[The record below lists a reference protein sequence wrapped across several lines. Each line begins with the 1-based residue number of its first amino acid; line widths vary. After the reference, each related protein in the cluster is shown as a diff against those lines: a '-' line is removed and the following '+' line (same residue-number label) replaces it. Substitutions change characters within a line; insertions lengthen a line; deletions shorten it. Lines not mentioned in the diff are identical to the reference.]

1 MVRTLLIQ
9 KNARAH
15 ACLLLIVFFSVL
27 HAQAQQPVIGIKAG
41 TVISNCTVKST
52 YPVITTESRTSA
64 TVGLFVQFPL
74 TKRLSIR
81 PGIDYLSRGAIINK
95 TYNEY
100 YRYTM
105 TEGFRFAGLDLPVN
119 LLYNIPIKEY
129 KIFAG
134 GGPVL
139 SYMLNKQDNKNV
151 PTTDIGANIMAG
163 FEWPSGVHFMVNY
176 THGFRNISAH
186 KWNETSLKNYYV
198 GITLGYLFSIRRQQP

>member
-9 KNARAH
+9 KNALAH
-15 ACLLLIVFFSVL
+15 ASLLLTVCFPVL
-27 HAQAQQPVIGIKAG
+27 HAQAQQPVVGIKAG
-41 TVISNCTVKST
+41 TVVSNCTIKGT
-52 YPVITTESRTSA
+52 YPVIGTESKTSA

-81 PGIDYLSRGAIINK
+81 PGIDYVTRGAIINR
-95 TYNEY
+95 TYEEY

-105 TEGFRFAGLDLPVN
+105 TEGFRYAGLDLPVN
-119 LLYNIPIKEY
+119 LLYNIPINVY

-139 SYMLNKQDNKNV
+139 SYMLNQQDNKGV
-151 PTTDIGANIMAG
+151 ATTDIGANIMGG
-163 FEWPSGVHFMVNY
+163 FEWPSGVHFMINY
-176 THGFRNISAH
+176 TRGLKNLSAH

-198 GITLGYLFSIRRQQP
+198 GITLGYWFSIRRVDQ